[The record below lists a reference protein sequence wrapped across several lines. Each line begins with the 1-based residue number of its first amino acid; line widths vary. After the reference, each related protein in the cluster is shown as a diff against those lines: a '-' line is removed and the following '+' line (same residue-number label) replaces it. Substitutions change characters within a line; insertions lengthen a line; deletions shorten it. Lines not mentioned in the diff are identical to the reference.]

1 MLPSYRELEV
11 WKLGMEVVQ
20 EVYRITRAMPSDER
34 FGLTSQAR
42 RAAVSIPANIA
53 EGRTQ
58 HTVGGYLRHLGIAG
72 GSLAELETHLI
83 LVNRLGMLAES
94 VTAPAFAMTGRLG
107 RMLNTLVRRLRIRAE
122 RKDVDRL
129 RNRRPPTPDTRHP
142 QPPAASPGS

>member
-1 MLPSYRELEV
+1 MLSSYRELEV
-11 WKLGMEVVQ
+11 WRLGMEVVQ
-20 EVYRITRAMPSDER
+20 EVYRITQGMPSDER

-94 VTAPAFAMTGRLG
+94 LTAPIMAMTGRLG
-107 RMLNTLVRRLRIRAE
+107 RMLNTLVRRLRNRDKQKVLERAG
-122 RKDVDRL
+122 
-129 RNRRPPTPDTRHP
+129 NRRHPTPDTRHP
-142 QPPAASPGS
+142 PS